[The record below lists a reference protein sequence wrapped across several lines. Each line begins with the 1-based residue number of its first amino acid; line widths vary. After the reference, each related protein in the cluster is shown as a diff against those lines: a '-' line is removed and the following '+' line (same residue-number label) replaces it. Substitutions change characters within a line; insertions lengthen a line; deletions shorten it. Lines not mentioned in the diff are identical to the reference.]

1 MIVGVGVDLI
11 SIERVDQACRR
22 NPKRFLKRLFS
33 SAELVL
39 LAPRPA
45 LVRAAAARF
54 AGKEAVLKAIG
65 CGIGPAALREVE
77 ILAPPGRKP
86 QVRLSGNAAR
96 LATLRGIDGIEVSL
110 THDPPFAA
118 AIAVAYRRQERGGLE
133 LEKED

>member
-11 SIERVDQACRR
+11 SIKRVDKACRR
-22 NPKRFLKRLFS
+22 NPERFLKRLFS
-33 SAELVL
+33 SAELAL

-45 LVRAAAARF
+45 PVRSAAARF
-54 AGKEAVLKAIG
+54 AAKEAVLKAIG

-86 QVRLSGNAAR
+86 QVRLSGHAAR
-96 LATLRGIDGIEVSL
+96 QAAAQGITGIEVSL

-118 AIAVAYRRQERGGLE
+118 AIAVAYKRQESGGLE
-133 LEKED
+133 QEKEH